1 MTSRKSAPLTFS
13 LAFPNQE
20 MELLEDK
27 GKKQHDLEP
36 DHKQPLLLLIIAD
49 YFKFPELQF

>member
-36 DHKQPLLLLIIAD
+36 DHKQPLLLLIISSSQS
-49 YFKFPELQF
+49 YSSSL